1 MWFSRRKWLFQ
12 TLTLNRTF
20 VQGNFYSRTNPV
32 TRSNRK
38 TRLSLAVLS
47 LSLVALAALVFPLAV
62 LVYLLAVLVSPLAVL
77 VFSLVILVFSI
88 VCPFAVLVCLLVVSV
103 CPLVV
108 LVALPVRLF
117 ITHPFSVQFCIKNNF
132 AELQLLSMME
142 YSFNSL
148 PH

>member
-1 MWFSRRKWLFQ
+1 MPFSRRKWLFQ

-38 TRLSLAVLS
+38 TRLSLS
-47 LSLVALAALVFPLAV
+47 LSLVALAGLVFPLAV

-77 VFSLVILVFSI
+77 VFSLVILVFPI
-88 VCPFAVLVCLLVVSV
+88 VCPFAVLVCPLVVSV

-132 AELQLLSMME
+132 AELQLLPMMK
-142 YSFNSL
+142 YCFNSL